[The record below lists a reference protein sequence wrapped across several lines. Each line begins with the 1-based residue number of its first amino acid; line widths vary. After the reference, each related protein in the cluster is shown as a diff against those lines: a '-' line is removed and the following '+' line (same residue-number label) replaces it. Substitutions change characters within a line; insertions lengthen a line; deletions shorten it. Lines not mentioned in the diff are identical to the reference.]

1 MNALLLITA
10 FLTAATIHEIV
21 QAVANHVKAKDALKL
36 LTARKEAA
44 EAEARRIEAEEHD
57 KTLDNAIAERRGE
70 LADKIAAMNEEQLA
84 AYNESLAEL
93 RKPAIQYYPVP
104 YWTLVNP
111 QQSIMQWRG
120 F

>member
-1 MNALLLITA
+1 MNAILTIAALI
-10 FLTAATIHEIV
+10 AAVAVHEIV

-104 YWTLVNP
+104 IYPLFP
-111 QQSIMQWRG
+111 QYQNMQWRG

>member
-1 MNALLLITA
+1 MKALLLITA
-10 FLTAATIHEIV
+10 FLAAVTIHEIV

-44 EAEARRIEAEEHD
+44 EAEARRAEAEKYD

-70 LADKIAAMNEEQLA
+70 LSDKIASMNEEQLA
-84 AYNESLAEL
+84 AYNKSLAEL
-93 RKPAIQYYPVP
+93 QRPAVQYYPVP
-104 YWTLVNP
+104 MVPLFP
-111 QQSIMQWRG
+111 QYQNMQWRG

>member
-1 MNALLLITA
+1 MNAILTIAALI
-10 FLTAATIHEIV
+10 AAVTVHEIV
-21 QAVANHVKAKDALKL
+21 QAVANHVKAKDTLRI

-57 KTLDNAIAERRGE
+57 KTLDNAIAARRVE

-84 AYNESLAEL
+84 AYNKSLAEL
-93 RKPAIQYYPVP
+93 QRPTVQYYPVP
-104 YWTLVNP
+104 IVPLFP
-111 QQSIMQWRG
+111 QYQNMQWRG

>member
-10 FLTAATIHEIV
+10 FLAAVTIHEIV

-36 LTARKEAA
+36 LTARKEAE
-44 EAEARRIEAEEHD
+44 EAEARRIEAKEHN
-57 KTLDNAIAERRGE
+57 KTLDNAIAERRSE

-84 AYNESLAEL
+84 AYNKSLAEL
-93 RKPAIQYYPVP
+93 QRPDVQYYPVP
-104 YWTLVNP
+104 MMSLFP
-111 QQSIMQWRG
+111 QYQNMQWRG